1 MQERETYES
10 LHIRC
15 FFGKK
20 FSEFEHIIEGKARE
34 NNPNNVSNK
43 CKRNE
48 SASKDDTVGDCHG
61 CTLEYVHDTEDQSGD
76 QQLGILP
83 SNASNEDDVDNYADD
98 VEYEDQVKIGLI

>member
-1 MQERETYES
+1 MDLLS
-10 LHIRC
+10 LYIIC
-15 FFGKK
+15 VFWKI
-20 FSEFEHIIEGKARE
+20 FSEFENIIESKARE
-34 NNPNNVSNK
+34 NYPKNVNK
-43 CKRNE
+43 EGNRNE